1 MQWVVRVL
9 ALYQA
14 SFIENEA
21 ALSMEALARVHAP
34 SYLQGLRDLAQCEHG
49 HTRVRLD
56 PELVFDG
63 AMWRAACAAAAA
75 VAAISH
81 TARVGELNLCLSRPG
96 SHHAGRDY
104 ALGGCV
110 LNSLAVA
117 ATNALAEGHE
127 RVAIIDFDAHHGNGT
142 QDIFINNKR
151 VLTTSLHQHPFFPG
165 SGSSKENTATN
176 LNFTLA
182 AESGEAEAIEAY
194 AQALAAVEAY
204 APTFVLFEA
213 GVDAHALD
221 STSDLKWEN
230 STYKKIGEMTKSA
243 LARLRAPCVFELGG
257 GYSQEAIEGGFM
269 ALLDGLGAVRGG

>member
-1 MQWVVRVL
+1 
-9 ALYQA
+9 
-14 SFIENEA
+14 
-21 ALSMEALARVHAP
+21 
-34 SYLQGLRDLAQCEHG
+34 
-49 HTRVRLD
+49 
-56 PELVFDG
+56 
-63 AMWRAACAAAAA
+63 
-75 VAAISH
+75 
-81 TARVGELNLCLSRPG
+81 
-96 SHHAGRDY
+96 
-104 ALGGCV
+104 
-110 LNSLAVA
+110 
-117 ATNALAEGHE
+117 
-127 RVAIIDFDAHHGNGT
+127 
-142 QDIFINNKR
+142 
-151 VLTTSLHQHPFFPG
+151 LHQHPFFPG